1 MKPNEIIAA
10 LRQCEVNNPGACR
23 KCPAYN
29 QSAGCLDL
37 LHQEAAELI
46 EGLLAERRWIP
57 VTESL
62 LESGVRAI
70 VCRGDKVEQG
80 VFLGV
85 NGWWKVYGTNTK
97 QVTHWKPLP
106 EPPETGATT

>member
-1 MKPNEIIAA
+1 MKPNDIIAA
-10 LRQCEVNNPGACR
+10 LRQCSANTAVRR

-37 LHQEAAELI
+37 LHQEAADLI
-46 EGLLAERRWIP
+46 EGLMADRRWIP
-57 VTESL
+57 VTERL
-62 LESGVRAI
+62 PESGVRVI
-70 VCRGDKVEQG
+70 VCRRDGKVEQG

-97 QVTHWKPLP
+97 SITHWMPVP
-106 EPPETGATT
+106 EPVKEDTNG